1 MLLVCST
8 PRYYLSCD
16 RVSFRIM
23 FRSKP
28 IWRCHLRRNCLVYAH
43 PLSLPRSWNKS
54 SASFKSRLSRIL
66 KRQLVALELTPQ
78 QSARSNFAA
87 SGAIATCSYLRA
99 RCSSSI
105 SLTTMFMSIL
115 RQQQTYTNVVIR
127 SRMRFPTS
135 IAKCCQQCQGPAVST
150 FQLSHLLL
158 VILVIG
164 SADFSRPEPMMDRR
178 LRLANSSPDVKAL
191 FNNSPYIYHLEEAQE
206 SLDSQPSYAPA
217 PVNDYW
223 APQPP
228 IGRHGRFLS
237 MSHANDDPSLS
248 GIPGRLRGDDGRAS
262 DSLSPEAKLKDHVG
276 KPRSLTNR
284 AQSLDLTLSLS
295 RIAEG
300 SSRYP
305 PPDSPT
311 NSVGDT
317 GPSSSPTS
325 ATAPSFPNVYAS
337 GRPPIGPGT
346 PQSVR
351 RGGQL
356 LDDEAVNEVSRVIST
371 LGL

>member
-1 MLLVCST
+1 
-8 PRYYLSCD
+8 
-16 RVSFRIM
+16 
-23 FRSKP
+23 
-28 IWRCHLRRNCLVYAH
+28 
-43 PLSLPRSWNKS
+43 
-54 SASFKSRLSRIL
+54 
-66 KRQLVALELTPQ
+66 
-78 QSARSNFAA
+78 
-87 SGAIATCSYLRA
+87 
-99 RCSSSI
+99 
-105 SLTTMFMSIL
+105 
-115 RQQQTYTNVVIR
+115 
-127 SRMRFPTS
+127 
-135 IAKCCQQCQGPAVST
+135 
-150 FQLSHLLL
+150 
-158 VILVIG
+158 
-164 SADFSRPEPMMDRR
+164 MDRR

-217 PVNDYW
+217 TVNDYW
-223 APQPP
+223 PPQPP
-228 IGRHGRFLS
+228 IPRHGRFLS
-237 MSHANDDPSLS
+237 MSHANDDPTLS
-248 GIPGRLRGDDGRAS
+248 SIPGRLRGDDSRVS
-262 DSLSPEAKLKDHVG
+262 DPLAEATFKDQA

-346 PQSVR
+346 PQSMR
-351 RGGQL
+351 RGDHL
-356 LDDEAVNEVSRVIST
+356 LDDEAVGEVSRVMST

>member
-1 MLLVCST
+1 MSIRPQLRTHTSV
-8 PRYYLSCD
+8 
-16 RVSFRIM
+16 VI
-23 FRSKP
+23 
-28 IWRCHLRRNCLVYAH
+28 HLRMHFL
-43 PLSLPRSWNKS
+43 
-54 SASFKSRLSRIL
+54 
-66 KRQLVALELTPQ
+66 
-78 QSARSNFAA
+78 
-87 SGAIATCSYLRA
+87 
-99 RCSSSI
+99 
-105 SLTTMFMSIL
+105 
-115 RQQQTYTNVVIR
+115 
-127 SRMRFPTS
+127 TS
-135 IAKCCQQCQGPAVST
+135 IAKCYLLCLELVVSY
-150 FQLSHLLL
+150 FHLASESFYFIHC
-158 VILVIG
+158 VVVG

-178 LRLANSSPDVKAL
+178 LRLASSSPDVKAL
-191 FNNSPYIYHLEEAQE
+191 FNNSPSYIYHLEEAQE

-217 PVNDYW
+217 PVSDYW

-237 MSHANDDPSLS
+237 MSHANDDPTLAN
-248 GIPGRLRGDDGRAS
+248 IPGRMRS
-262 DSLSPEAKLKDHVG
+262 DNGLGTDPLTEPKFKDQAG

-305 PPDSPT
+305 PPESPT
-311 NSVGDT
+311 NSIGDT

-346 PQSVR
+346 PQSMR
-351 RGGQL
+351 RGSHL
-356 LDDEAVNEVSRVIST
+356 LDDNAVDEVSRVISN

>member
-1 MLLVCST
+1 
-8 PRYYLSCD
+8 
-16 RVSFRIM
+16 M
-23 FRSKP
+23 FPSKP
-28 IWRCHLRRNCLVYAH
+28 IWLCHHRRNCLVCAH
-43 PLSLPRSWNKS
+43 LLSLPRSWNKS
-54 SASFKSRLSRIL
+54 SASFKLQSSRIS
-66 KRQLVALELTPQ
+66 KRQLVALELTLR

-87 SGAIATCSYLRA
+87 SAAIATCSYLRA

-105 SLTTMFMSIL
+105 CLIITFMFIPH
-115 RQQQTYTNVVIR
+115 RQQMHTNVVIH
-127 SRMRFPTS
+127 SRTHFPTS
-135 IAKCCQQCQGPAVST
+135 IAKCCLRCLGLAVSNAE
-150 FQLSHLLL
+150 LYPRLL
-158 VILVIG
+158 VILVVG

-191 FNNSPYIYHLEEAQE
+191 FNNSPSYIYHLEEAQE

-237 MSHANDDPSLS
+237 MSHANDDPTLS
-248 GIPGRLRGDDGRAS
+248 SIPGRLRGDDGRAS
-262 DSLSPEAKLKDHVG
+262 DSLSPDAKLKDHVG

-346 PQSVR
+346 PQSMR

>member
-1 MLLVCST
+1 
-8 PRYYLSCD
+8 
-16 RVSFRIM
+16 M
-23 FRSKP
+23 FPSKP
-28 IWRCHLRRNCLVYAH
+28 IWLCHHRQNCLVYAL

-54 SASFKSRLSRIL
+54 SASFKSRLSRIS
-66 KRQLVALELTPQ
+66 KRQPVALERTLR
-78 QSARSNFAA
+78 QSARSNFVANAA
-87 SGAIATCSYLRA
+87 IVICSYLRA
-99 RCSSSI
+99 RCSSSTCSI
-105 SLTTMFMSIL
+105 TTFMYIPH
-115 RQQQTYTNVVIR
+115 QQHMHTNVAIHL
-127 SRMRFPTS
+127 RMHFPTS
-135 IAKCCQQCQGPAVST
+135 IVKFCLRCLGLAVSI
-150 FQLSHLLL
+150 FELSTLFFFI
-158 VILVIG
+158 VILAVG

-191 FNNSPYIYHLEEAQE
+191 FNNSPSYIYHLEEAQE

-237 MSHANDDPSLS
+237 MSHANDDPTLS
-248 GIPGRLRGDDGRAS
+248 SIPGRLRGDDGRAS
-262 DSLSPEAKLKDHVG
+262 DPLSSEAKLKDQVG

-346 PQSVR
+346 PQSMR

>member
-1 MLLVCST
+1 MAVPPQVELPRVCTSPEFAEFVEQIKRELQIAIVPNIKTVAGGPGTDSPTECSFKFRCQRSNSDLLV
-8 PRYYLSCD
+8 
-16 RVSFRIM
+16 
-23 FRSKP
+23 
-28 IWRCHLRRNCLVYAH
+28 
-43 PLSLPRSWNKS
+43 
-54 SASFKSRLSRIL
+54 
-66 KRQLVALELTPQ
+66 
-78 QSARSNFAA
+78 SAREMLEQYLLNHNIHVYPSPTAHAHKRGDSFADA
-87 SGAIATCSYLRA
+87 FPHFDRKVLSTMPRTRGKYHFSLLRF
-99 RCSSSI
+99 
-105 SLTTMFMSIL
+105 SLTVM
-115 RQQQTYTNVVIR
+115 V
-127 SRMRFPTS
+127 
-135 IAKCCQQCQGPAVST
+135 A
-150 FQLSHLLL
+150 
-158 VILVIG
+158 G
-164 SADFSRPEPMMDRR
+164 SADFSRPEPIMDRR

-191 FNNSPYIYHLEEAQE
+191 FNNSPSYIYHLEEAQE

-228 IGRHGRFLS
+228 IARHGRFLS
-237 MSHANDDPSLS
+237 MSHANDDPTLS
-248 GIPGRLRGDDGRAS
+248 SIPGRLLGDDTRSS
-262 DSLSPEAKLKDHVG
+262 DPLLDAKFKDQVG
-276 KPRSLTNR
+276 KPRSLTNH
-284 AQSLDLTLSLS
+284 AQSLDPTLSLS

-346 PQSVR
+346 PQSMR

>member
-1 MLLVCST
+1 ML
-8 PRYYLSCD
+8 
-16 RVSFRIM
+16 
-23 FRSKP
+23 
-28 IWRCHLRRNCLVYAH
+28 
-43 PLSLPRSWNKS
+43 
-54 SASFKSRLSRIL
+54 
-66 KRQLVALELTPQ
+66 
-78 QSARSNFAA
+78 
-87 SGAIATCSYLRA
+87 
-99 RCSSSI
+99 
-105 SLTTMFMSIL
+105 
-115 RQQQTYTNVVIR
+115 VV
-127 SRMRFPTS
+127 
-135 IAKCCQQCQGPAVST
+135 
-150 FQLSHLLL
+150 
-158 VILVIG
+158 G

-191 FNNSPYIYHLEEAQE
+191 FNNSPSYIYHLEEAQE

-217 PVNDYW
+217 PVSDYW

-237 MSHANDDPSLS
+237 MSHANDDPTLS
-248 GIPGRLRGDDGRAS
+248 SIPGRLRGDDGRAS
-262 DSLSPEAKLKDHVG
+262 DALSSEAKLKDQVG

-346 PQSVR
+346 PQSMR

>member
-1 MLLVCST
+1 
-8 PRYYLSCD
+8 
-16 RVSFRIM
+16 
-23 FRSKP
+23 
-28 IWRCHLRRNCLVYAH
+28 
-43 PLSLPRSWNKS
+43 
-54 SASFKSRLSRIL
+54 
-66 KRQLVALELTPQ
+66 
-78 QSARSNFAA
+78 
-87 SGAIATCSYLRA
+87 
-99 RCSSSI
+99 
-105 SLTTMFMSIL
+105 MS
-115 RQQQTYTNVVIR
+115 VV
-127 SRMRFPTS
+127 
-135 IAKCCQQCQGPAVST
+135 
-150 FQLSHLLL
+150 
-158 VILVIG
+158 G

-191 FNNSPYIYHLEEAQE
+191 FNNSPSYIYHLEEAQE

-217 PVNDYW
+217 PVSDYW

-237 MSHANDDPSLS
+237 MSHANDDPTLS
-248 GIPGRLRGDDGRAS
+248 SIPGRLRGDDGRAS
-262 DSLSPEAKLKDHVG
+262 DALSSEAKLKDQVG

-311 NSVGDT
+311 NSIGDT

-337 GRPPIGPGT
+337 GRPIGPGT
-346 PQSVR
+346 PQSMR